1 MKLTDILIRDAC
13 VVDMQAKTK
22 KEALRELAD
31 SLGNAVEGLAPG
43 ELLDMLLER
52 EKLGTT
58 AMGDGIAIPHA
69 RVESLDRLLASFG
82 RSRQGVDFD
91 SVDGKR
97 THLFFLLVAP
107 GTEGSAHLLTLARL
121 SRFLTQPDFRA
132 KLLEVEVTDDLF
144 RAIGEEESR
153 S

>member
-13 VVDMQAKTK
+13 VIDMQAKTK
-22 KEALRELAD
+22 KEALRELAN
-31 SLGNAVEGLAPG
+31 SLGGAVEGLDSA

-58 AMGDGIAIPHA
+58 AMGDSIAIPHA

-91 SVDGKR
+91 AVDSKR

-121 SRFLTQPDFRA
+121 SRLLTQPEFRA
-132 KLLEVEVTDDLF
+132 KLLEVEGTDDLF
-144 RAIGEEESR
+144 RAIEEEESR

>member
-1 MKLTDILIRDAC
+1 MKLTDILIREAC
-13 VVDMQAKTK
+13 VVDMRAKTK
-22 KEALRELAD
+22 KEALRELAEA
-31 SLGNAVEGLAPG
+31 LAGAVEGL
-43 ELLDMLLER
+43 EVSTLLDQLLER

-82 RSRQGVDFD
+82 RSRHGVDFD

-97 THLFFLLVAP
+97 THLFFVLVAP

-121 SRFLTQPDFRA
+121 SRFLTQPEFRA
-132 KLLEVEVTDDLF
+132 KLLEVEATEDLF
-144 RAIGEEESR
+144 SALEEEEAGD
-153 S
+153 

>member
-1 MKLTDILIRDAC
+1 MKLTDILIREAC

-31 SLGNAVEGLAPG
+31 ALASTVDGLGSS

-82 RSRQGVDFD
+82 RSQHGVDFD

-107 GTEGSAHLLTLARL
+107 GTEGSTHLLTLARL

-132 KLLEVEVTDDLF
+132 KLLEIECADDLF
-144 RAIGEEESR
+144 GAVEEEESR

>member
-31 SLGNAVEGLAPG
+31 ALSGAVEGLGASG
-43 ELLDMLLER
+43 LLDMLLER

-82 RSRQGVDFD
+82 RSRHGVDFD

-132 KLLEVEVTDDLF
+132 RLLEVEATEDLF
-144 RAIGEEESR
+144 RALEEQEAGS
-153 S
+153 

>member
-1 MKLTDILIRDAC
+1 MKLTDIIIRDAC

-22 KEALRELAD
+22 KEALRELA
-31 SLGNAVEGLAPG
+31 EGLATAVDNLAGP

-52 EKLGTT
+52 ENLGTT

-69 RVESLDRLLASFG
+69 RVESLERLLASFG
-82 RSRQGVDFD
+82 RSRHGVDFD

-121 SRFLTQPDFRA
+121 SRFLTQPEFRA
-132 KLLEVEVTDDLF
+132 KLLEVEGADDLF
-144 RAIGEEESR
+144 RAIEEEESR

>member
-13 VVDMQAKTK
+13 LVDMQAKTK
-22 KEALRELAD
+22 KEALRELA
-31 SLGNAVEGLAPG
+31 SGLAAQVSGLDPAR
-43 ELLDMLLER
+43 LLDLLLER

-69 RVESLDRLLASFG
+69 RIESLDRLLAAFG
-82 RSRQGVDFD
+82 RSRHGVDFD

-121 SRFLTQPDFRA
+121 SRLLTQAEFRA
-132 KLLEVEVTDDLF
+132 KLLDVDSTEDLF
-144 RAIGEEESR
+144 RAVEQEESGT
-153 S
+153 